1 MPGCGCAAPPP
12 SSQPMNIPQSR
23 GFLSPTSGFGGGGSQ
38 AKSNFTGSFG
48 GGSQFKSSFSSVAGQ
63 DKSSFSSPAAATTA
77 DAFEGDVSAFNAPE
91 QQSMSK
97 TKQYQPN
104 WKSPLK
110 AFDSFATRVLRKKA
124 EDEEDFPKLTMPHF
138 RGLHKCKAS
147 SLNYHQVDIAIELE
161 QELRNIGIQGTQMM
175 EHLEKLLKAEAACQ
189 FQGAVRAA
197 ELAAMAAPNGLA
209 EEAAVAAGR
218 GYSVDAQQ
226 FSRMATGDNP
236 IEIVGYHDRTR
247 PDNF

>member
-1 MPGCGCAAPPP
+1 MPGCGCAAPP
-12 SSQPMNIPQSR
+12 SSGRPVNVPQSR
-23 GFLSPTSGFGGGGSQ
+23 GYLPTPPSSGG
-38 AKSNFTGSFG
+38 APMA
-48 GGSQFKSSFSSVAGQ
+48 SSFSSPSGGGPKA
-63 DKSSFSSPAAATTA
+63 SSFSSPATPAY
-77 DAFEGDVSAFNAPE
+77 GGSISAYNAPPAADGNAAE
-91 QQSMSK
+91 TLPAERSLSRSTQK
-97 TKQYQPN
+97 YQPD

-110 AFDSFATRVLRKKA
+110 TFDNFASKVLRQKA
-124 EDEEDFPKLTMPHF
+124 EAEEDFPKLTMPTF
-138 RGLHKCKAS
+138 RGLHKCKVSA
-147 SLNYHQVDIAIELE
+147 LNYHQVDLALELE
-161 QELRNIGIQGTQMM
+161 QELRNIGIQGTMMM

-209 EEAAVAAGR
+209 EEAAVAASR

-236 IEIVGYHDRTR
+236 IEIVGYIGCTR